1 MSQTKPPRLIRLDPE
16 QLTELKRT
24 SKADRWLIPILTLVI
39 SSLVSFAV
47 AGWTINH
54 TSEENQRTIVSASK
68 LAQNERDYRQN
79 QMDRQFADKV
89 GIKVRSYKKEGFVR
103 VKIANGGSK
112 SLSDPR
118 IETSAG
124 GGLTYIRLARI
135 QECEEA
141 RFAIPSGWWRSGPYL
156 IFRDD
161 QDRWWKLHEGKPAE
175 DSASSG
181 AGEPAANATPYM
193 GSLPKKHR
201 EVDYDSSGNRIF
213 TPYRTEAQIPCS

>member
-54 TSEENQRTIVSASK
+54 TSEESQRTIVSASK
-68 LAQNERDYRQN
+68 LAQKERDYRQN

-201 EVDYDSSGNRIF
+201 DS
-213 TPYRTEAQIPCS
+213 CS